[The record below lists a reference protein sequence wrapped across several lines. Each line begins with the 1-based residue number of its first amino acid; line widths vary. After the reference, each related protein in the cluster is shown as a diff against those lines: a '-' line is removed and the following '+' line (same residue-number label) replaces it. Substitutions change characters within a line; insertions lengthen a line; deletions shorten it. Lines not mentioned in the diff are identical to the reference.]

1 MSRIP
6 ICQSSPRVTLGY
18 EYVKD
23 TNMSKF
29 SRGKFRI
36 RICKGGYQYV
46 MDTNMSKFPQGK
58 FRIPICQG
66 YEYVNLPPGEFSGD
80 ISEFFILINRVLFI
94 ICSITTK

>member
-1 MSRIP
+1 
-6 ICQSSPRVTLGY
+6 
-18 EYVKD
+18 
-23 TNMSKF
+23 
-29 SRGKFRI
+29 
-36 RICKGGYQYV
+36 

-94 ICSITTK
+94 ICSITTKYIHITIKKMVIVMQDYIRKL